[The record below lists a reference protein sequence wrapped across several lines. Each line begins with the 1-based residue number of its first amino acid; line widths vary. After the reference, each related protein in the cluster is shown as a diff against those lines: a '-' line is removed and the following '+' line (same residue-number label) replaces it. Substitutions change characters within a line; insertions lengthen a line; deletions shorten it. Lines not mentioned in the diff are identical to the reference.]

1 MEIKELAKFIE
12 EAVTNLRNGG
22 EGTWY
27 KQLGG
32 KLYCVIGN
40 YDDNTVLG
48 KIAVNSDDLQADY
61 DWDWTMPYYED
72 SGDVWDTEVE
82 ISDND
87 WEMYAQDFLTQYE
100 ELSKINIASDGR
112 ILEVPESDYYT
123 LTYYYGDINDIDNSD
138 TETYDTWEE
147 TKAAFESQ
155 ESRKNV
161 KALVVRDEDDN
172 VVKVWKAVG
181 ENKKPRKQRK
191 LTENMDSLE
200 RLFVDFLNST
210 YYVDKTDDY
219 FTYTY
224 YADYNDELGAEQ
236 VAEILESDSPLETFY
251 DKLNEFYYDSDDYA
265 RDEIK
270 DGFKDY
276 LKSHNAEVSEEEF
289 EDRFNDMLMDYV
301 SFTPDYDHFLRQ
313 DFECRIGIDTGDS
326 NYDYTLNPS
335 YYNGNIGANPE
346 GEEKGIDKP
355 ASLVWLAETQGYSL
369 EQLRKALAEGDVKDP
384 QGFLQSVRQE
394 AQNMSSHMAQLV
406 FLCTASL
413 SELLDWHA
421 DKTALSIPRDIDCG
435 LFDKWNG
442 GGSVL
447 EIQLEK
453 PITIPA
459 EYIKEFTPDVST
471 HYTYGVNDVYG
482 LTAEC
487 YRARVKQETGAQ
499 ETIKESIWNTDL
511 DTDNIRH
518 LSKEQIERIS
528 NHLSLNDNETIV
540 DAYYLDKQLHI
551 IIDDGDSET
560 DYIPSGNVGDIDANL
575 EESLLQ
581 DLHDDHEHIRKMYGQ
596 EVYDALDE
604 YVALGND
611 LGNVMYN
618 EEKWDEFEAWLRKE
632 KGIEPKIITTESA
645 VNGAFY
651 GRQDIRNI
659 TVEPG
664 YHEWVLKVDG
674 KDYYS
679 FGDITS
685 QFENETN
692 PDKASDIAA
701 DMIDAFV
708 ELEEQYYNDEN
719 AEDTF
724 SFFEGAKEI
733 GALCADEVDSARIQL
748 DNVLRDYL
756 SGGLLLSEAK
766 KTKKPFNPT
775 KLLKEGA
782 GAGYHIEGK
791 LSDIKLNSIKSVET
805 FEGKSAFGTDATF
818 AKLIVDADAIVNGSA
833 NSYYYGGAINNA
845 KVKIT
850 SFEVNPNLLYHI
862 GLDEFEY
869 SSIREEDF
877 QDRIGYGS
885 EIAFKSKTIGGGW
898 SHIDFD
904 GTVEASIDD
913 DYHSYLDGVEFY
925 FVNKGDIE
933 YINHVVQYGEE
944 DLEEDANEVDEF
956 VQLLHSEID
965 NLRELGHNIK
975 EPDEA
980 MIKQLADE
988 LERES
993 VNCEYNDEITDCAV
1007 DLILKNLASDNEE
1020 KYDNDMGTF
1029 GESYLKEGYYDDEP
1043 DHFTPEEQEEY
1054 GIDEEGNSLDTY
1066 DRFRHCA
1073 FCGNVVA
1080 DYKKELDMG
1089 YLCHNCIDAIKSRG
1103 EKLKFEESIDTV
1115 NDTINIDNYRNTN
1128 TNKEPLK
1135 KDKFVIEDGEV
1146 FEGYNEEYS
1155 WNGWECP
1162 WFTKEVGE
1170 QIANYYK
1177 GYMSFDSEKDAFVFN
1192 SPQDEAETDYFVGED
1207 IETVDGTK
1215 HLYPIG
1221 NKSWIWDKYQS
1232 NEDLEEAW
1240 TTFEFEEGNSYI
1252 AKTEEEKQRLLK
1264 KYGDKAIE
1272 IKPGF
1277 YKVDNK
1283 TTDNFVI
1290 EESAQPIDLVKVMKE
1305 DPDVTEYIAH
1315 SGKKCYKVAAP
1326 LQWYFLMCSR
1336 AGIEPKWTGDLTY
1349 EAKGDGFEFEWVE
1362 EDVILAL
1369 DN

>member
-48 KIAVNSDDLQADY
+48 KIAVNSDDMQSDY

-72 SGDVWDTEVE
+72 KGDVWDTEVE
-82 ISDND
+82 ISDNN

-100 ELSKINIASDGR
+100 ELSKIHIASDGR

-123 LTYYYGDINDIDNSD
+123 LTYYYGDMNDIDNSD

-224 YADYNDELGAEQ
+224 YADYNDELSAEQ
-236 VAEILESDSPLETFY
+236 VAEILESGSPLETFY
-251 DKLNEFYYDSDDYA
+251 EKLNDVYIDSDDYA
-265 RDEIK
+265 HKEIEK
-270 DGFKDY
+270 GFKDY

-301 SFTPDYDHFLRQ
+301 SFTPDYNHFLEQ
-313 DFECRIGIDTGDS
+313 EFECRIGIDTGDS
-326 NYDYTLNPS
+326 NYDYVLNPS
-335 YYNGNIGANPE
+335 YYNGNIGNNPD

-413 SELLDWHA
+413 SELLNWNT

-459 EYIKEFTPDVST
+459 EYIKEFTPDVSA
-471 HYTYGVNDVYG
+471 HYTYGVDDVYG

-632 KGIEPKIITTESA
+632 KGIEPKIITTESV
-645 VNGAFY
+645 VN
-651 GRQDIRNI
+651 
-659 TVEPG
+659 
-664 YHEWVLKVDG
+664 
-674 KDYYS
+674 
-679 FGDITS
+679 
-685 QFENETN
+685 
-692 PDKASDIAA
+692 
-701 DMIDAFV
+701 
-708 ELEEQYYNDEN
+708 
-719 AEDTF
+719 DT
-724 SFFEGAKEI
+724 
-733 GALCADEVDSARIQL
+733 
-748 DNVLRDYL
+748 L
-756 SGGLLLSEAK
+756 S
-766 KTKKPFNPT
+766 KKPFNPN

-805 FEGKSAFGTDATF
+805 FEGKSAFGTDVTF

-925 FVNKGDIE
+925 FVNKGDTE

-944 DLEEDANEVDEF
+944 DLEEDASEVDEF

-980 MIKQLADE
+980 MVKQLADE

-1007 DLILKNLASDNEE
+1007 DLILKNLASDNKE

-1054 GIDEEGNSLDTY
+1054 GIDEEGNSLDTH
-1066 DRFRHCA
+1066 DIFRHCA
-1073 FCGNVVA
+1073 FCGDVVA

-1115 NDTINIDNYRNTN
+1115 NDTVNIDNYRNTN

-1232 NEDLEEAW
+1232 EELTEDLSLEDTVREKITNLPIGKELVIKQADGILTNNKLHIKRISDDKFELFNTGFDGDEPVTSNHNPHSTLDNAVYWALNNFVSFENEPVDDLEEGY
-1240 TTFEFEEGNSYI
+1240 THFEFEEGNSYI

-1283 TTDNFVI
+1283 TTDNFAL

-1315 SGKKCYKVAAP
+1315 SGKKCYKVTAP

>member
-40 YDDNTVLG
+40 YDDTVLG
-48 KIAVNSDDLQADY
+48 KIAVNSDDMQADY
-61 DWDWTMPYYED
+61 DWDWTMPYHED

-82 ISDND
+82 ISDNN

-100 ELSKINIASDGR
+100 ELSKIHIASDGR

-123 LTYYYGDINDIDNSD
+123 LTYYYGDMNDIDNSD

-147 TKAAFESQ
+147 AKVAFESQ

-224 YADYNDELGAEQ
+224 YADYNDKLSAEQ

-251 DKLNEFYYDSDDYA
+251 EKLNEFYHDSDDYA

-270 DGFKDY
+270 EGFKDY
-276 LKSHNAEVSEEEF
+276 LKSHNAEVSEEQL
-289 EDRFNDMLMDYV
+289 EDRFNDMLFDYV
-301 SFTPDYDHFLRQ
+301 DFTPDYNHFLGQ
-313 DFECRIGIDTGDS
+313 DFKCRIGIDTGDS

-369 EQLRKALAEGDVKDP
+369 EQLRKALAEGDVKNP
-384 QGFLQSVRQE
+384 QGFLQSVRHE

-413 SELLDWHA
+413 SELLNWNT

-459 EYIKEFTPDVST
+459 EYIKEFTPDVSA
-471 HYTYGVNDVYG
+471 HYTYGVDDVYG

-487 YRARVKQETGAQ
+487 YRARVKQETGTQ

-511 DTDNIRH
+511 DTDNITH

-611 LGNVMYN
+611 LGDVMYN

-645 VNGAFY
+645 VN
-651 GRQDIRNI
+651 
-659 TVEPG
+659 
-664 YHEWVLKVDG
+664 
-674 KDYYS
+674 
-679 FGDITS
+679 
-685 QFENETN
+685 
-692 PDKASDIAA
+692 
-701 DMIDAFV
+701 
-708 ELEEQYYNDEN
+708 
-719 AEDTF
+719 DT
-724 SFFEGAKEI
+724 
-733 GALCADEVDSARIQL
+733 
-748 DNVLRDYL
+748 L
-756 SGGLLLSEAK
+756 S
-766 KTKKPFNPT
+766 KKPFNPA

-805 FEGKSAFGTDATF
+805 FEGKSAFGTDLTF
-818 AKLIVDADAIVNGSA
+818 AKLIVDADATVNGSA

-850 SFEVNPNLLYHI
+850 SFEVNPNLLHHI

-869 SSIREEDF
+869 GSIREEDF

-944 DLEEDANEVDEF
+944 DLEEDTSEVDEF

-980 MIKQLADE
+980 MVKQLADE

-1007 DLILKNLASDNEE
+1007 DLILKNLASDDKE

-1054 GIDEEGNSLDTY
+1054 GIDEEGNSLDTH
-1066 DRFRHCA
+1066 DIFRHCA
-1073 FCGNVVA
+1073 FCGDVVA

-1207 IETVDGTK
+1207 IETVDGTL

-1232 NEDLEEAW
+1232 NEDLEEDY
-1240 TTFEFEEGNSYI
+1240 THFEFEEGNSYI

-1277 YKVDNK
+1277 YKIDNK
-1283 TTDNFVI
+1283 TTDNFAI

>member
-40 YDDNTVLG
+40 YDDTVLG
-48 KIAVNSDDLQADY
+48 KIAVNSDDMQADY
-61 DWDWTMPYYED
+61 DWDWTMPYHED

-123 LTYYYGDINDIDNSD
+123 LTYYYGDMNDIDNSD

-147 TKAAFESQ
+147 AKAAFESQ

-191 LTENMDSLE
+191 LTENMDPLE

-210 YYVDKTDDY
+210 YYVEKTDDY

-224 YADYNDELGAEQ
+224 YADYNDELSAEQ

-251 DKLNEFYYDSDDYA
+251 EKLNEFYYGSYDYA
-265 RDEIK
+265 SNELK

-276 LKSHNAEVSEEEF
+276 LKSHNAEVSEEEL
-289 EDRFNDMLMDYV
+289 EDRFYDMLMDYV
-301 SFTPDYDHFLRQ
+301 NFTPDYNHFLEQ
-313 DFECRIGIDTGDS
+313 DFKCRIGIDTGDG

-369 EQLRKALAEGDVKDP
+369 EQLREALAEGDVENP

-413 SELLDWHA
+413 SELLNWNT

-459 EYIKEFTPDVST
+459 EYIQEFTPDVSA
-471 HYTYGVNDVYG
+471 HYTYGVDDVYG

-487 YRARVKQETGAQ
+487 YRARVKQETGTQ

-632 KGIEPKIITTESA
+632 KGIEPKIITTESV
-645 VNGAFY
+645 VN
-651 GRQDIRNI
+651 
-659 TVEPG
+659 
-664 YHEWVLKVDG
+664 
-674 KDYYS
+674 
-679 FGDITS
+679 
-685 QFENETN
+685 
-692 PDKASDIAA
+692 
-701 DMIDAFV
+701 
-708 ELEEQYYNDEN
+708 
-719 AEDTF
+719 DT
-724 SFFEGAKEI
+724 
-733 GALCADEVDSARIQL
+733 
-748 DNVLRDYL
+748 L
-756 SGGLLLSEAK
+756 S
-766 KTKKPFNPT
+766 KKPFNPN

-782 GAGYHIEGK
+782 GAGYHIEGR

-805 FEGKSAFGTDATF
+805 FEGKSAFGTDLTF
-818 AKLIVDADAIVNGSA
+818 AKLIVDADATVNGSA

-850 SFEVNPNLLYHI
+850 SFEVNPNLLHHI

-869 SSIREEDF
+869 GSITEEDF

-944 DLEEDANEVDEF
+944 DLEEDTSEVDEF

-975 EPDEA
+975 EPDEV
-980 MIKQLADE
+980 MIKQLAD
-988 LERES
+988 
-993 VNCEYNDEITDCAV
+993 
-1007 DLILKNLASDNEE
+1007 
-1020 KYDNDMGTF
+1020 
-1029 GESYLKEGYYDDEP
+1029 
-1043 DHFTPEEQEEY
+1043 
-1054 GIDEEGNSLDTY
+1054 
-1066 DRFRHCA
+1066 
-1073 FCGNVVA
+1073 
-1080 DYKKELDMG
+1080 
-1089 YLCHNCIDAIKSRG
+1089 
-1103 EKLKFEESIDTV
+1103 
-1115 NDTINIDNYRNTN
+1115 
-1128 TNKEPLK
+1128 
-1135 KDKFVIEDGEV
+1135 
-1146 FEGYNEEYS
+1146 
-1155 WNGWECP
+1155 
-1162 WFTKEVGE
+1162 
-1170 QIANYYK
+1170 
-1177 GYMSFDSEKDAFVFN
+1177 
-1192 SPQDEAETDYFVGED
+1192 
-1207 IETVDGTK
+1207 
-1215 HLYPIG
+1215 
-1221 NKSWIWDKYQS
+1221 
-1232 NEDLEEAW
+1232 
-1240 TTFEFEEGNSYI
+1240 
-1252 AKTEEEKQRLLK
+1252 
-1264 KYGDKAIE
+1264 
-1272 IKPGF
+1272 
-1277 YKVDNK
+1277 
-1283 TTDNFVI
+1283 
-1290 EESAQPIDLVKVMKE
+1290 
-1305 DPDVTEYIAH
+1305 
-1315 SGKKCYKVAAP
+1315 
-1326 LQWYFLMCSR
+1326 
-1336 AGIEPKWTGDLTY
+1336 
-1349 EAKGDGFEFEWVE
+1349 
-1362 EDVILAL
+1362 
-1369 DN
+1369 